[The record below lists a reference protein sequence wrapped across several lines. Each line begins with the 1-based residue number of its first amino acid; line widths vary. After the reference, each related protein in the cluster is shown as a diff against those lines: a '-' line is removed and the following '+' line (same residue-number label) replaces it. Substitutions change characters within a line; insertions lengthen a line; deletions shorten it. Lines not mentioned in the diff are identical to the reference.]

1 MTLQGHGA
9 KPVPCNPRERP
20 ARSSSGAHKK
30 TSPHFRLTARGVSTR
45 RVGRRR
51 GGSCGRRFRGNPRS
65 DRAPIGAVHSGYTD
79 GAAGLRSR
87 RGTSC
92 ATQSNPAAA
101 AWASRE
107 WKACGRC
114 PGAFNGPGQPH
125 VSRHRRDDGT
135 APVQSLPQAATL
147 HALAACGVA
156 VLVRDEWIA
165 DLSLRTAKRR
175 GNPVPDRLHFRDGL
189 IDGVR
194 QRGQHI

>member
-1 MTLQGHGA
+1 MHSRRLRHIS
-9 KPVPCNPRERP
+9 V
-20 ARSSSGAHKK
+20 
-30 TSPHFRLTARGVSTR
+30 LTARGASAR

-135 APVQSLPQAATL
+135 APVQSLSRKAAERQPSHDPARL
-147 HALAACGVA
+147 SACGVV
-156 VLVRDEWIA
+156 VLFD
-165 DLSLRTAKRR
+165 RR
-175 GNPVPDRLHFRDGL
+175 V
-189 IDGVR
+189 V
-194 QRGQHI
+194 